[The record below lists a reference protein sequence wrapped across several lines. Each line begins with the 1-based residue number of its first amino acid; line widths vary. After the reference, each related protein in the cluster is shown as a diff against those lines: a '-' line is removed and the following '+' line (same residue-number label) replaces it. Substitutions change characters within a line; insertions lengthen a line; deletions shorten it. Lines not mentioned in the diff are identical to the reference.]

1 MIEKILFVIISFG
14 LFIFFFL
21 RMIQKNDTNYI
32 YLLVIQSIGILIK
45 FISLLF
51 NFDLPI
57 VINAI
62 IYLLSVI
69 IPIIIIILEV
79 KVMSLTEMIC
89 TLYVHICKDEEK
101 KKKMIMKF
109 IEKNPKS
116 FFGHK
121 ILAEIYE
128 KEEKYDIAAE
138 EYMRALDEN
147 KGDINIKYKI
157 AFSLSNVNKKD
168 DAQNLLN
175 APSNSLTFFEK
186 CIETFFIASL
196 SIPIPESLASIFIIL
211 QL

>member
-79 KVMSLTEMIC
+79 KVMSLTEIIC

-101 KKKMIMKF
+101 KKSVDRYRAGQCF
-109 IEKNPKS
+109 CPVDC
-116 FFGHK
+116 FDPVRRCAGCG
-121 ILAEIYE
+121 AEWNE
-128 KEEKYDIAAE
+128 D
-138 EYMRALDEN
+138 R
-147 KGDINIKYKI
+147 
-157 AFSLSNVNKKD
+157 V
-168 DAQNLLN
+168 
-175 APSNSLTFFEK
+175 
-186 CIETFFIASL
+186 C
-196 SIPIPESLASIFIIL
+196 
-211 QL
+211 